1 VSYVDDDLK
10 RATALIM
17 SWGPALAGIDVSRLC
32 RSLCLAF
39 HEVRRDAFE
48 RAALTVESCPVPAD
62 DIPYTHLFVTRD
74 AVIAQRI
81 RGLK

>member
-1 VSYVDDDLK
+1 MTYADDDLR
-10 RATALIM
+10 RA
-17 SWGPALAGIDVSRLC
+17 SRLIVAQPGVDVAHQV
-32 RSLCLAF
+32 RALCLAF
-39 HEVRRDAFE
+39 TEVRREAFE
-48 RAALTVESCPVPAD
+48 RAALAVESCPMPAD

>member
-1 VSYVDDDLK
+1 MSHVDDDLR

-17 SWGPALAGIDVSRLC
+17 SGGPALAGFDVSRLC
-32 RSLCLAF
+32 RAICLAF
-39 HEVRRDAFE
+39 QDVRKDAFE
-48 RAALTVESCPVPAD
+48 RAALVVESCPVPAD
-62 DIPYTHLFVTRD
+62 DVAYTHLFVTRD